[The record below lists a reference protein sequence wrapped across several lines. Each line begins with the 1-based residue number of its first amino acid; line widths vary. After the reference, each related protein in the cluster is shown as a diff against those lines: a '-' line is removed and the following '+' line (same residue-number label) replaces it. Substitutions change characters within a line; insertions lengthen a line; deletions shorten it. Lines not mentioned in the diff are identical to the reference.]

1 MRFLDAMTPNYPSG
15 HGLHSRRGGA
25 RPGLAPPRYRR
36 SSPGGRTRAGMS
48 GFLRG
53 HAAKSPVTSGELCIV
68 LDHVRRGRAVS
79 ELLDAVDA
87 LLARPDTLPSPEV
100 RARLRKADG
109 LTQEEVAQVFGVTR
123 VAFHRWETGVAKPR
137 RRHLEAYVRLLNGWA
152 AKHPEAA
159 QPSEPA
165 RQAR

>member
-1 MRFLDAMTPNYPSG
+1 M
-15 HGLHSRRGGA
+15 
-25 RPGLAPPRYRR
+25 
-36 SSPGGRTRAGMS
+36 
-48 GFLRG
+48 
-53 HAAKSPVTSGELCIV
+53 
-68 LDHVRRGRAVS
+68 S

-109 LTQEEVAQVFGVTR
+109 LTQEEVAEVFGVTR

-159 QPSEPA
+159 QVSEPA
-165 RQAR
+165 HQAG